1 MSQHDYSL
9 DNQTGASFRSDL
21 NSALSA
27 IATLNSGA
35 TEPSTTFAFQLWA
48 DTANNLLKIRNAA
61 NSAWVSVGTL
71 SATNLGLLALSGGTL
86 TGALLV
92 ALGTVSAPG
101 VSFSGDSNTGIYSP
115 SADILGIVSAGTEYL
130 RVSTSG
136 VDCLGTGAVKVPV
149 GTTGQQPGSPSSG
162 MLRYNSTTGKFEG
175 YHASSWKSVG
185 GGPSLGADSVIRTNA
200 QTISE
205 NITFAGTENGSTV
218 GPITIA
224 NTYTVTVTSGS
235 NWVII

>member
-1 MSQHDYSL
+1 MSQHDYLL

-21 NSALSA
+21 NNALAA

-35 TEPSTTFAFQLWA
+35 TEPSTTYAFQLWA

-61 NSAWVSVGTL
+61 NSGWVSIGTL

-101 VSFSGDSNTGIYSP
+101 VAFSGDSNTGLYS
-115 SADILGIVSAGTEYL
+115 SGADILGLVAAGVEYL
-130 RVSTSG
+130 RVSSAG
-136 VDCLGTGAVKVPV
+136 VDLLGTGAVKVPV
-149 GTTGQQPGSPSSG
+149 GTTAQQPTPSTG

-185 GGPSLGADSVIRTNA
+185 GGPSLGTDSVIRTNA

-205 NITFAGTENGSTV
+205 DITFAGTENGSTV
-218 GPITIA
+218 GPVTIA
-224 NTYTVTVTSGS
+224 STYTVTVTSGS
-235 NWVII
+235 TWVII